1 MNASFDYKF
10 GKFTIPKMFVL
21 HSSKHFFSLVP
32 PNPILKGHILICS
45 KREVPSLSDL
55 TNEEI
60 FDYSLTL
67 QYISKRVELYQNV
80 TSSTISIQDGEDA
93 GQVINHFHAHV
104 IPRAKG
110 DLNSNDEVYS
120 KLNHFDEDFIR
131 EFTELLQNDKNK
143 QELKDEVEN
152 FKNFILK
159 TYIY

>member
-1 MNASFDYKF
+1 MLTK
-10 GKFTIPKMFVL
+10 KKLMIP
-21 HSSKHFFSLVP
+21 
-32 PNPILKGHILICS
+32 
-45 KREVPSLSDL
+45 
-55 TNEEI
+55 I

-67 QYISKRVELYQNV
+67 QYITKRVELYQNV

-104 IPRAKG
+104 IPRVKG
-110 DLNSNDEVYS
+110 DLDSNDDIYS
-120 KLNHFDEDFIR
+120 KLTHFDEEFIK
-131 EFTELLQNDKNK
+131 EYTDLLQNEKNR